1 MSIIILSRSAV
12 SRLAEPRLLDLSGG
26 PGATR
31 HRLVIVELS
40 SLHHRGSAS
49 NEQSWR
55 CRQTPCP
62 CPLTCLC
69 TAEIGTSGFPPNS
82 VPLSRD
88 MPLYSWNRIC
98 PVVASRYNDRV
109 PELRAGL
116 WSSHADDAVRT
127 IAGGLGPEGRVEP
140 TIPGIAPPLAVR
152 PHPWHGPPTISGG
165 ALLLMTAK
173 PTMMQR

>member
-1 MSIIILSRSAV
+1 MSTVILSRSAV
-12 SRLAEPRLLDLSGG
+12 SRLAEPRPLDLSGG

-69 TAEIGTSGFPPNS
+69 TAEIGTSGLPPNS

-116 WSSHADDAVRT
+116 PHFPPGSGAA
-127 IAGGLGPEGRVEP
+127 AGSPPE
-140 TIPGIAPPLAVR
+140 AVR
-152 PHPWHGPPTISGG
+152 PQPWHGPPAISGG
-165 ALLLMTAK
+165 ALLLMTAT